1 MIEEIKWEGKCFAII
16 VSNDFD
22 KEGIT
27 FFTPNEFSQQMAFMK
42 HPKNKNIE
50 PHFHNSVSREVH
62 FTNEVLFIKKGKL
75 RVDFYASPTKYL
87 ESRIL
92 NQGDFIL
99 LSEGGHGFSV
109 LEDLEMI
116 EIKQG
121 PYVGNLDKTRFK
133 PINIDNIKI
142 K

>member
-1 MIEEIKWEGKCFAII
+1 MTEEIKCGSQILAII
-16 VSNDFD
+16 VRNNFSED
-22 KEGIT
+22 GIT
-27 FFTPNEFSQQMAFMK
+27 FFTPNEFSQQIAFMK
-42 HPKNKNIE
+42 HPKNKEIL
-50 PHFHNSVSREVH
+50 PHVHNSVAREVRY
-62 FTNEVLFIKKGKL
+62 TKEVLFIKKGRL
-75 RVDFYASPTKYL
+75 RVDFYNSQTEYL

-121 PYVGNLDKTRFK
+121 PYVGNLDKTRFA
-133 PINIDNIKI
+133 PVDLDNLIIK
-142 K
+142 

>member
-62 FTNEVLFIKKGKL
+62 FTNEVGFSIKVILFYCL
-75 RVDFYASPTKYL
+75 RVAMAS
-87 ESRIL
+87 
-92 NQGDFIL
+92 
-99 LSEGGHGFSV
+99 
-109 LEDLEMI
+109 
-116 EIKQG
+116 
-121 PYVGNLDKTRFK
+121 RFW
-133 PINIDNIKI
+133 KI
-142 K
+142 